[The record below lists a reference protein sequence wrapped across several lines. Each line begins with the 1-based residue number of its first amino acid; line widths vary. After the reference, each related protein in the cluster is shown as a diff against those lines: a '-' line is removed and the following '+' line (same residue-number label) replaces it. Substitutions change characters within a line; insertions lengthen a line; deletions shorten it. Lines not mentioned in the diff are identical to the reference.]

1 MTSMLDDVISNNQT
15 AYMEHRSI
23 SDNLRVINLALRE
36 SELQNKNISIVALDA
51 KKAFDSV
58 RHEFIYKILKH
69 MGLHGFA
76 ETFKIL
82 YHEQNIRISLNGQLT
97 EQYFPERGVKQG
109 DALSCIIFNL
119 VIEIILRSINQD
131 ETIIPL
137 KITHSTNSLP
147 IAVGYADDI
156 TCIIQDSKDIQK
168 IFKHYENFTNVTGL
182 ELNADKT
189 EILLNNI
196 NGKTLIK
203 YLGKKHI
210 INNAVNVKING
221 VTFNINCKEQFHNN
235 WESGI
240 KKMKDQLIRWQ
251 ARSITTLGKIQLY
264 KTFGMLQVLYL
275 SRVMAPDEFY
285 LKKVKELTD
294 KFYGTNL

>member
-1 MTSMLDDVISNNQT
+1 
-15 AYMEHRSI
+15 MEHRSI

-131 ETIIPL
+131 ETITPL
-137 KITHSTNSLP
+137 KITHSINSLP

-156 TCIIQDSKDIQK
+156 TCIIQDSNDIQK
-168 IFKHYENFTNVTGL
+168 IFKHYETFTTILSTLKLVYDIGSCL
-182 ELNADKT
+182 FPSKLIGIFSARIKS
-189 EILLNNI
+189 EI
-196 NGKTLIK
+196 
-203 YLGKKHI
+203 H
-210 INNAVNVKING
+210 VNHPTCTPN
-221 VTFNINCKEQFHNN
+221 TFC
-235 WESGI
+235 S
-240 KKMKDQLIRWQ
+240 
-251 ARSITTLGKIQLY
+251 SSPTY
-264 KTFGMLQVLYL
+264 KLQIYYFL
-275 SRVMAPDEFY
+275 SEPSN
-285 LKKVKELTD
+285 T
-294 KFYGTNL
+294 